1 MSIVRKSVA
10 IITERI
16 YPFYVGGSE
25 KVMYDYA
32 RILSLTND
40 VTVFTSFDQ
49 GKAKQELTNVKFVY
63 PSKKIRKSNKIG
75 NHNLIGIL
83 SFSIETF
90 LNRQR
95 IKNFDIVILDSIHYF
110 YPVSLLKSIK
120 LNNTKVI
127 TIFHEAWYDYR
138 MSSKFSTFLS
148 YLMGIFII
156 RLIAYSDILISI
168 SDPTA
173 TSLINNYKAKR
184 EKVIIIP
191 LGIDY
196 DRITN
201 HYQFL
206 DIVNRRYDLLFVGR
220 FAAIKRV
227 GDIIDAVSI
236 LVKEG
241 RKLEIAL
248 IGDGP
253 EKILLEQKIKEL
265 GISNRIHVFG
275 FLNESEKYSIISNSK
290 IFILPSERE
299 GFSLSTLESMA
310 LGCIPIVSRPKF
322 DEVFGVSHFVKDGEN
337 GMYYSVGNVYE
348 LAKVVSNCLDNPETA
363 KLLSCKAME
372 TSKKY
377 TITEMEKRISEVL
390 QNKIS

>member
-1 MSIVRKSVA
+1 MSIERKSVA

-32 RILSLTND
+32 RILSITND

-63 PSKKIRKSNKIG
+63 PSKKIRKSNKMG

-90 LNRQR
+90 WNRQKIR
-95 IKNFDIVILDSIHYF
+95 NYDIVILDSIHYF
-110 YPVSLLKSIK
+110 YPVSLLKFIK
-120 LNNTKVI
+120 RKNAKVV
-127 TIFHEAWYDYR
+127 TIIYEAWYEYR
-138 MSSKFSTFLS
+138 MSNDVSSFLS
-148 YLMGIFII
+148 YCMGIFII

-168 SDPTA
+168 SDPTT
-173 TSLINNYKAKR
+173 TSLINNYKVHR
-184 EKVIIIP
+184 DKVFTIP

-196 DRITN
+196 DKIANYN
-201 HYQFL
+201 HFP

-220 FAAIKRV
+220 FASIKRV

-236 LVKEG
+236 LYKEG
-241 RKLEIAL
+241 RKLEVAL

-253 EKILLEQKIKEL
+253 QKTLLDQKIKKL
-265 GISNRIHVFG
+265 GINDSIHIFG
-275 FLNESEKYSIISNSK
+275 FINEREKYSIMANSK

-299 GFSLSTLESMA
+299 GFSLSTLEAMA
-310 LGCIPIVSRPKF
+310 LGCIPIVSRPKYE
-322 DEVFGVSHFVKDGEN
+322 EVFGVSHFVKNGEN
-337 GMYYSVGNVYE
+337 GIYYSVGNFHE
-348 LAKVVSNCLDNPETA
+348 LAKLVSICLDNPETSNLMSRRA
-363 KLLSCKAME
+363 IQTANL
-372 TSKKY
+372 Y
-377 TITEMEKRISEVL
+377 TYREMERKINDVL
-390 QNKIS
+390 R

>member
-1 MSIVRKSVA
+1 MSTERKSVA

-120 LNNTKVI
+120 RNNTKVI
-127 TIFHEAWYDYR
+127 TIFYEAWYDYR
-138 MSSKFSTFLS
+138 MSSKFSRFLS
-148 YLMGIFII
+148 YFMSIFII

-168 SDPTA
+168 SDPTT
-173 TSLINNYKAKR
+173 TSLINNYKAQSD
-184 EKVIIIP
+184 KVITIP
-191 LGIDY
+191 LSIDY
-196 DRITN
+196 DRLANYN
-201 HYQFL
+201 HL
-206 DIVNRRYDLLFVGR
+206 PNIVTRRYDLLFVGR

-236 LVKEG
+236 LDKEG
-241 RKLEIAL
+241 RKLETAL

-253 EKILLEQKIKEL
+253 EKILLIQKIKKHGL
-265 GISNRIHVFG
+265 SDRVHVFG
-275 FLNESEKYSIISNSK
+275 FLNESEKYSIMANSK
-290 IFILPSERE
+290 VFILPSERE
-299 GFSLSTLESMA
+299 GFSLSTLEAMG
-310 LGCIPIVSRPKF
+310 LGCIPIVSRPKYN
-322 DEVFGVSHFVKDGEN
+322 EVFGVSHFVKNGEN
-337 GMYYSVGNVYE
+337 GMYYSVGNAYE
-348 LAKVVSNCLDNPETA
+348 LAKVVSNCLDNPETSQLMSLRA
-363 KLLSCKAME
+363 TRTANLFTYGVMARK
-372 TSKKY
+372 
-377 TITEMEKRISEVL
+377 INEV
-390 QNKIS
+390 IR